1 MSKKNIVTYL
11 SLRFIWRF
19 SFSLLKSVFL
29 LFNDSVLCLRSYSN
43 LSLSS
48 DNKESLFI
56 KKVFTHF
63 EDFYIFDLNYHNLFL
78 VARIQRFELL
88 NEISI
93 YLYLNFLILNHNS
106 IIFKKIKYSSV
117 KRWLTWS
124 HLILLYLKTLI

>member
-117 KRWLTWS
+117 KR
-124 HLILLYLKTLI
+124 